1 MKKQTVLLS
10 AALLMLAVPVF
21 AGSGEKCAA
30 NAQACLNH
38 WSGSKDGGWLGAEMD
53 KSTPGVYK
61 VKAVTAESPAAAAGL
76 KVGDVLVAINGAKL
90 SDKEAVKKAK
100 GSWKAGQA
108 VTYTVQRAGSEQQV
122 AVALGK
128 TPETVFATML
138 GTHMLEHHMG
148 TTAATADAE
157 AAHSHDKAG
166 HSHDKK

>member
-1 MKKQTVLLS
+1 MKKQTILLS
-10 AALLMLAVPVF
+10 AALLMVAVPVF
-21 AGSGEKCAA
+21 AGGGEKCAA
-30 NAQACLNH
+30 DAQACLNH
-38 WSGSKDGGWLGAEMD
+38 WSGNKDGGWLGADMD

-61 VKAVTAESPAAAAGL
+61 VKAVTPESPAAAAGI
-76 KVGDVLVAINGAKL
+76 KTGDLLVAINGARL

-108 VTYTVQRAGSEQQV
+108 VTYTVQRAGTEKQI
-122 AVALGK
+122 AVTLGK
-128 TPETVFATML
+128 TPDVVFASMV

-148 TTAATADAE
+148 TAATADAE

>member
-1 MKKQTVLLS
+1 MKTRTILLS
-10 AALLMLAVPVF
+10 AALLMVAVPAF
-21 AGSGEKCAA
+21 AGGEKCAA
-30 NAQACLNH
+30 DAQACLNH
-38 WSGSKDGGWLGAEMD
+38 WSGNKAGGWLGADMD

-61 VKAVTAESPAAAAGL
+61 VKGVTAESPAAAAGF
-76 KVGDVLVAINGAKL
+76 KVGDVLVAINGANL

-108 VTYTVQRAGSEQQV
+108 VTYTVQRAGTEKQL
-122 AVALGK
+122 AVTLAK
-128 TPETVFATML
+128 TPDAVFATML

-148 TTAATADAE
+148 TATAAADAE